1 MTLVCHCRAWPDNLF
16 VTTNSNIKKNKC
28 QHVST
33 KRNKKNKEGAAPCA
47 PKSSGTPSGLFRYP
61 QCGGCT
67 PTTPP
72 RQRLFTVKS
81 PKKHKFLHIIT
92 QIYAFNNR
100 SPSFFR
106 ENLSFIGK
114 NPLFS
119 SIQEGKTA
127 KKGQNLVQ
135 LCLFELQKH
144 KLHSKTPWIYAF
156 LAFFCENSH
165 FFFMFLLTETN
176 NLCYYS
182 Q

>member
-1 MTLVCHCRAWPDNLF
+1 MSTCF
-16 VTTNSNIKKNKC
+16 YKKK
-28 QHVST
+28 Q
-33 KRNKKNKEGAAPCA
+33 KKLNQEGAAPCA
-47 PKSSGTPSGLFRYP
+47 PKSSVALVPQSSTIAPSGLFRYP

-144 KLHSKTPWIYAF
+144 KLHSKTP
-156 LAFFCENSH
+156 
-165 FFFMFLLTETN
+165 
-176 NLCYYS
+176 
-182 Q
+182 